1 MDLFLKILNSGVLL
15 LWISGWIRIE
25 HRLTRI
31 EVLLTSAG
39 INGGD
44 KK

>member
-1 MDLFLKILNSGVLL
+1 MDMFLKILNSGVLL
-15 LWISGWIRIE
+15 LWLTGWIRIE

-31 EVLLTSAG
+31 EVLLASKG
-39 INGGD
+39 INEGV